1 MRVGKV
7 PREMCLVA
15 RKNDYILWICNP
27 ELGERFCTWP
37 FSPSKI
43 SSSRQAAPIQNQ
55 STLMIASPD
64 PQFRY
69 YPTPTKWSWIRFVI
83 RTRCMFLFELTS
95 RNSWARSIISK
106 VEFQRVFT
114 SSTNSL
120 VGRLAASHWQEN
132 FSQHCG
138 NARILTTSLR
148 SCMKWCKQ
156 LKFER

>member
-55 STLMIASPD
+55 SIPMIASPD
-64 PQFRY
+64 LQFRY

-95 RNSWARSIISK
+95 RNSWACSIISK

-114 SSTNSL
+114 SSISSL
-120 VGRLAASHWQEN
+120 AGISATSHWRAN
-132 FSQHCG
+132 FSRRCG
-138 NARILTTSLR
+138 DARILTISLR
-148 SCMKWCKQ
+148 SCMEWVSNLNFK
-156 LKFER
+156 